1 MPPKGSGTRPEARS
15 NGDLATPGTE
25 PGWSFDGPSNKARK
39 CPRAGG
45 PHGRPFVGCP
55 TSPSFVSSAN
65 VPAALPGRG
74 PRPPPTTP
82 SMPGPSVANAPAPG
96 DPEDMSARPP
106 LSAEGAPEG
115 LDLRHYAEVLWHRKR
130 LIGICLLV
138 GILLAG
144 AYAFLAPKSYRSK
157 AVVEVK
163 PTKVRLPDL
172 ATAGL
177 DKAINMDTE
186 RQVASSTTVATI
198 AADSLGSTGTPQS
211 LLKHVNVNVPTD
223 TQ

>member
-1 MPPKGSGTRPEARS
+1 
-15 NGDLATPGTE
+15 
-25 PGWSFDGPSNKARK
+25 
-39 CPRAGG
+39 
-45 PHGRPFVGCP
+45 
-55 TSPSFVSSAN
+55 
-65 VPAALPGRG
+65 
-74 PRPPPTTP
+74 
-82 SMPGPSVANAPAPG
+82 
-96 DPEDMSARPP
+96 MSAR
-106 LSAEGAPEG
+106 SSIAREAAP
-115 LDLRHYAEVLWHRKR
+115 DAIDFRHYIDVLLRRKR

-144 AYAFLAPKSYRSK
+144 AYTLLAPKSYRSK

-211 LLKHVNVNVPTD
+211 LLK
-223 TQ
+223 